1 MGSILGASKVIGS
14 LLMGGGFSLIS
25 NVVEMIGRERD
36 KARLQTDKAAERQHE
51 LALIE
56 MNEKVRRA
64 EAETERETAIVAA
77 QGVALQAALSH
88 QTASQ
93 QRAAPWVSSVLSLV
107 RPALT
112 FGLAGG
118 TVYVVVAG
126 NDPAQAATATAAM
139 IDLAG
144 VAVGFWF
151 SDRVFAGARRATRA

>member
-1 MGSILGASKVIGS
+1 MILS
-14 LLMGGGFSLIS
+14 LLTGGGFSLLTNI
-25 NVVEMIGRERD
+25 VEMIGRERD
-36 KARLQTDKAAERQHE
+36 KVRLQTDKAAERQHE

-93 QRAAPWVSSVLSLV
+93 ARAAPWVSSVLSLV

-112 FGLAGG
+112 LGLVGG

-126 NDPAQAATATAAM
+126 NNPAQAATATVAM
-139 IDLAG
+139 LDLTG
-144 VAVGFWF
+144 VAIGFWF
-151 SDRVFAGARRATRA
+151 SDRSFRRASGKK

>member
-1 MGSILGASKVIGS
+1 MGSTMGVSKLIIS
-14 LLMGGGFSLIS
+14 LLTGGGISLLT
-25 NVVEMIGRERD
+25 NVVEMIARERD

-93 QRAAPWVSSVLSLV
+93 ARAAPWVSSVLSLV

-144 VAVGFWF
+144 VAIAFWF
-151 SDRVFAGARRATRA
+151 SDRSFKRAAGRK